1 MATLEDQ
8 FELEKSVVQGGIE
21 RYHRGLNN
29 LLNKGLEAE
38 TSHGRTIIYNMIRP
52 LAEGVIAMMR
62 TEPSKSAVLLKI
74 RDTDP
79 YQLAY
84 LSLVSMINTLSGEN
98 RKLIKVAKNIGTTL
112 ETQIVIDEWIAQDP
126 EVANEILKMA
136 MKKKDLGYEN
146 KRAGVLNKMKKDGVL
161 NAWTDSQRINVG
173 VRFVDLIVQELG
185 FVELERRTLG
195 RNKTPYF
202 VCATE
207 ATETWVKKF
216 HQHNETSSPQ
226 YKPSLIE
233 PREWTDL
240 FDGGYHSPYIIPKP
254 LVRVR

>member
-1 MATLEDQ
+1 MPTLEDQ
-8 FELEKSVVQGGIE
+8 FELEKSMVQGGIE

-29 LLNKGLEAE
+29 LLNKGLGSE
-38 TSHGRTIIYNMIRP
+38 TSHGRTMIYNTIRP
-52 LAEGVIAMMR
+52 LAEAVIEMMR
-62 TEPSKSAVLLKI
+62 TEPAKSAVLLKI

-84 LSLVSMINTLSGEN
+84 LSLVSLVNTLSGEN

-112 ETQIVIDEWIAQDP
+112 ETQIVIDEWISQDP

-146 KRAGVLNKMKKDGVL
+146 KRSGVLNKMKKDGAL

-185 FVELERRTLG
+185 FVELERRIVG
-195 RNKTPYF
+195 KNNAPYF
-202 VCATE
+202 VCTTE
-207 ATETWVKKF
+207 QTEEWIKGF
-216 HQHNETSSPQ
+216 HTHNESSNPQ
-226 YKPSLIE
+226 YKPSIIE
-233 PREWTDL
+233 PRPWTDL
-240 FDGGYHSPYIIPKP
+240 FDGGYHSPFIIPKP